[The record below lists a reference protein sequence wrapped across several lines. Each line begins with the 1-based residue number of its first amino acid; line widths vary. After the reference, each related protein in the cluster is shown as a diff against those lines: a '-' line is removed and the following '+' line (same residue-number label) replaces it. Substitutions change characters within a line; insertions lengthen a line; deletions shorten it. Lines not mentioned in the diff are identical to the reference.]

1 LILILARGLFAAL
14 YSAKVMAG
22 FQGIANQVGV
32 IWAAVVT
39 VAAMEKSQ
47 EPAFDCRFPGTDV
60 TATSSTSVRL
70 DGAVGHGHQPCA

>member
-22 FQGIANQVGV
+22 VQGIANQVGV

-39 VAAMEKSQ
+39 VAAMENRMNLLLIVAS
-47 EPAFDCRFPGTDV
+47 RVLT
-60 TATSSTSVRL
+60 
-70 DGAVGHGHQPCA
+70 

>member
-39 VAAMEKSQ
+39 VAAMENRMNLLLIVAS
-47 EPAFDCRFPGTDV
+47 RVLT
-60 TATSSTSVRL
+60 
-70 DGAVGHGHQPCA
+70 